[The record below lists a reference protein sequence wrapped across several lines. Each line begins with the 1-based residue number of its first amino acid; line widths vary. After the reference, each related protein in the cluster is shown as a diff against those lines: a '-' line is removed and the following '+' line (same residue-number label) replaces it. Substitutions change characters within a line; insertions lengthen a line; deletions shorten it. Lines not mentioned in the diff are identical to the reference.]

1 MLPRWSS
8 GLPSNSG
15 GAGSSPGQGGGFPH
29 ALGPENEII
38 SSTGKDAQRT
48 SEKKIWLMFFKM

>member
-8 GLPSNSG
+8 GLPSNPG

-29 ALGPENEII
+29 ALGPENQKIKQKQCCSKLNKDLEIVHI
-38 SSTGKDAQRT
+38 KN
-48 SEKKIWLMFFKM
+48 K